1 MTELKNT
8 TMKVR
13 QVLATVPAA
22 RNSDNILYLE
32 VVRLIDQHVLRL
44 PLAVV
49 LNNMK
54 EYNLPTIETVGRCR
68 RKLQAKFP
76 ELRATTEVQAFRSGL
91 EAEFREWAGEQNA

>member
-49 LNNMK
+49 LNNLK
-54 EYNLPTIETVGRCR
+54 DYNLPSMETVGRCR
-68 RKLQAKFP
+68 RKLQAQFP
-76 ELRATTEVQAFRSGL
+76 ELRADKTVEKSRSEL
-91 EAEFREWAGEQNA
+91 EAEFREWAGDRDA

>member
-1 MTELKNT
+1 MSKLRNT
-8 TMKVR
+8 TMVVR
-13 QVLATVPAA
+13 QVLVTVPAA

-32 VVRLIDQHVLRL
+32 VVRLINQQVLRL

-68 RKLQAKFP
+68 RKLQAQFP
-76 ELRATTEVQAFRSGL
+76 ELRADKAVEEFRSGL
-91 EAEFREWAGEQNA
+91 ETEFREWAGE

>member
-1 MTELKNT
+1 MSELKNT

-22 RNSDNILYLE
+22 RNSDNILYIE
-32 VVRLIDQHVLRL
+32 VVRLIDQQVLRL

-49 LNNMK
+49 LQNLK

-68 RKLQAKFP
+68 RKLQAQFP
-76 ELRATTEVQAFRSGL
+76 ELRANKAVEEFRSEL
-91 EAEFREWAGEQNA
+91 ETEFREWAGDRDA

>member
-22 RNSDNILYLE
+22 RNSDNILYIE
-32 VVRLIDQHVLRL
+32 VVRLIDQQVLRL

-49 LNNMK
+49 LQNLK
-54 EYNLPTIETVGRCR
+54 DYNLPTIETVGRCR
-68 RKLQAKFP
+68 RKLQAQFP
-76 ELRATTEVQAFRSGL
+76 ELRANKAVEEFRSEL
-91 EAEFREWAGEQNA
+91 ETEFREWAGDRDA

>member
-22 RNSDNILYLE
+22 RNSDNILYIE
-32 VVRLIDQHVLRL
+32 VVRLIDQQVLRL

-49 LNNMK
+49 LQNLK
-54 EYNLPTIETVGRCR
+54 DYNLPSIETVGRCR
-68 RKLQAKFP
+68 RKLQAQFP
-76 ELRATTEVQAFRSGL
+76 ELRANKAVEEFRSEL
-91 EAEFREWAGEQNA
+91 ETEFREWAGDRDA

>member
-49 LNNMK
+49 LNNLK
-54 EYNLPTIETVGRCR
+54 DYNLPSMETVGRCR
-68 RKLQAKFP
+68 RKLQAQFP
-76 ELRATTEVQAFRSGL
+76 ELRADKTVEEFRSEL
-91 EAEFREWAGEQNA
+91 EAEFREWAGDRDA

>member
-49 LNNMK
+49 LNNLK

-68 RKLQAKFP
+68 RKLQAQFP
-76 ELRATTEVQAFRSGL
+76 ELRADKTVEEFRTEL
-91 EAEFREWAGEQNA
+91 EAEFREWAGDRDA

>member
-49 LNNMK
+49 LNNLK
-54 EYNLPTIETVGRCR
+54 DYNLPSMETVGRCR
-68 RKLQAKFP
+68 RKLQAQFP
-76 ELRATTEVQAFRSGL
+76 ELRANKTVAECRSEL
-91 EAEFREWAGEQNA
+91 EAEFREWAGDRDA

>member
-13 QVLATVPAA
+13 QVLATVPDA
-22 RNSDNILYLE
+22 RNSDNRLYVE

-49 LNNMK
+49 LNNLK
-54 EYNLPTIETVGRCR
+54 EYNLPTMETVGRCR
-68 RKLQAKFP
+68 RKLQAQFP
-76 ELRATTEVQAFRSGL
+76 ELRADKTVEEFRSEL
-91 EAEFREWAGEQNA
+91 EAEFREWAGDRDA

>member
-1 MTELKNT
+1 MTELRNT
-8 TMKVR
+8 TMMVR

-22 RNSDNILYLE
+22 RNSDNILYIE
-32 VVRLIDQHVLRL
+32 VVRLLDQHVLRL

-49 LNNMK
+49 LQNLK

-76 ELRATTEVQAFRSGL
+76 ELRADKAVEEFRSGL
-91 EAEFREWAGEQNA
+91 ETEFREWAGEQNA